1 MVLRNGDAFHGRFIE
16 GLFEG
21 SGTYTYGNSPDINP
35 QEPPLDST
43 PAMSI
48 SATPNTM
55 HIRSLLSNDQTRN
68 ASPMNFRG
76 QLLQYKGNF
85 HQGSK
90 SGHGELFYRNG
101 DSYCGQFRDNKFQGQ
116 GIYHSKSLD
125 TESDISKYEGNW
137 QNGYRE
143 GFGVLTYQNGDIYQG
158 TFVGDLRQGP
168 GEYFYQNQH
177 SGGPFEKIQA
187 NFEDD
192 EPNGDSVMTY
202 KNGDLYNG
210 TCLGESKHGYGVL
223 KFSGSNEIFIEYKG
237 NFVNDCFGGSG
248 IMCFKNGDIFSG
260 EWEKGAINGR
270 GVYNYSSRHKKFAKY
285 DGDFVEFQKIGPGK
299 LWFKNGDTYVGQFE

>member
-1 MVLRNGDAFHGRFIE
+1 
-16 GLFEG
+16 
-21 SGTYTYGNSPDINP
+21 
-35 QEPPLDST
+35 
-43 PAMSI
+43 
-48 SATPNTM
+48 M
-55 HIRSLLSNDQTRN
+55 HIRSLTSNDQTRN

-116 GIYHSKSLD
+116 GIYRSKSLD
-125 TESDISKYEGNW
+125 NESGISKYEGNW
-137 QNGYRE
+137 QNGYRQ
-143 GFGVLTYQNGDIYQG
+143 GFGILTYQNGDIYQG
-158 TFVGDLRQGP
+158 TFVCDLRQGP

-177 SGGPFEKIQA
+177 YGGPLEKIQA

-260 EWEKGAINGR
+260 EWKKGAINGR
-270 GVYNYSSRHKKFAKY
+270 GVYNYCSLHKKFAKY